1 MEWMWIS
8 IGLVSVLAVLWLIVK
23 YMKQLMHNKLAE
35 QEKALASSIAVLEKE
50 KALAQMQLA
59 DVQNVYQQTL
69 QQLSKETEKYQQLSS
84 QYAVLQT
91 QNTHLSER
99 LDTQKKELTELQQHF
114 TKEFENIANRIL
126 KQNSSDFTDVNV
138 KHLTDIVNPLKDK
151 ISLFEKKVE
160 DAYDKELRDKLS
172 LREEVRKLTEL
183 NTRISEEATNL
194 TKALKGDVKKQGNW
208 GEIVLERVLERSG
221 LRKGIEY
228 TREEQ
233 IEGQVG
239 QAYRPDVIVHLP
251 DNKHIIVDSKVSLL
265 AYENFVNANDDEKDA
280 YLKAHIVSLR
290 NHIKG
295 LGDKCYQNS
304 PTLNSPDFVLMFL
317 PIEGSFSVALQ
328 ADNELYSFAWDRKIV
343 VVSPTTLLATLRTIA
358 SIWKQENQTKNA
370 QEIARLGGALYD
382 KLVGCVEDLNKVKLN
397 IDRASASHN
406 DAMKKL
412 QLGAGNVFV
421 TAEKMKQLGAKTS
434 KQLPEDLQE

>member
-138 KHLTDIVNPLKDK
+138 KHLTDIVNPLKEK

-233 IEGQVG
+233 IEGDVG
-239 QAYRPDVIVHLP
+239 QVYRPDVIVHLP

-295 LGDKCYQNS
+295 LGEKCYQNS

-328 ADNELYSFAWDRKIV
+328 FDNELYSFAWDRKIV

>member
-233 IEGQVG
+233 IEGDVG
-239 QAYRPDVIVHLP
+239 QVYRPDVIVHLP
-251 DNKHIIVDSKVSLL
+251 DNKHIIVDSKVSLV
-265 AYENFVNANDDEKDA
+265 AYENFVNAPDDEKDA

-295 LGDKCYQNS
+295 LGEKCYQNS

-343 VVSPTTLLATLRTIA
+343 VVSPTTLLATVRTIA
-358 SIWKQENQTKNA
+358 SLWKQENQTKNA

>member
-59 DVQNVYQQTL
+59 DVQNVCQQTL

-138 KHLTDIVNPLKDK
+138 KHLTDIVNPLKEK

-233 IEGQVG
+233 IEGDEGQV
-239 QAYRPDVIVHLP
+239 YRPDVIVHLP
-251 DNKHIIVDSKVSLL
+251 DNKHVIVDSKVSLL

-290 NHIKG
+290 SHIKG
-295 LGDKCYQNS
+295 LGEKCYQNS

-328 ADNELYSFAWDRKIV
+328 SDNEIYSFAWDRKIV

>member
-233 IEGQVG
+233 IEGDVG
-239 QAYRPDVIVHLP
+239 QVYRPDVIVHLP
-251 DNKHIIVDSKVSLL
+251 DNKHIIVDSKVSLV

-295 LGDKCYQNS
+295 LGEKCYQNS

-317 PIEGSFSVALQ
+317 PIEGSFSAALQ

>member
-23 YMKQLMHNKLAE
+23 YMKQLMYNKLAE

-233 IEGQVG
+233 IEGDVG
-239 QAYRPDVIVHLP
+239 QVYRPDVIVHLP

-295 LGDKCYQNS
+295 LGEKCYQNS

-317 PIEGSFSVALQ
+317 PIEGSFSAALQ
-328 ADNELYSFAWDRKIV
+328 FDNELYSFAWDRKIV

>member
-138 KHLTDIVNPLKDK
+138 KHLTDIVNPLKEK

-233 IEGQVG
+233 IEGDVG
-239 QAYRPDVIVHLP
+239 QVYRPDVIVHLP
-251 DNKHIIVDSKVSLL
+251 DNKHVIVDSKVSLL

-295 LGDKCYQNS
+295 LGEKCYQNS

-328 ADNELYSFAWDRKIV
+328 SDNELYSFAWDRKIV

>member
-138 KHLTDIVNPLKDK
+138 KHLTDIVNPLKEK

-208 GEIVLERVLERSG
+208 GEIVLERVL
-221 LRKGIEY
+221 
-228 TREEQ
+228 
-233 IEGQVG
+233 
-239 QAYRPDVIVHLP
+239 
-251 DNKHIIVDSKVSLL
+251 
-265 AYENFVNANDDEKDA
+265 
-280 YLKAHIVSLR
+280 
-290 NHIKG
+290 
-295 LGDKCYQNS
+295 
-304 PTLNSPDFVLMFL
+304 
-317 PIEGSFSVALQ
+317 
-328 ADNELYSFAWDRKIV
+328 
-343 VVSPTTLLATLRTIA
+343 
-358 SIWKQENQTKNA
+358 
-370 QEIARLGGALYD
+370 
-382 KLVGCVEDLNKVKLN
+382 
-397 IDRASASHN
+397 
-406 DAMKKL
+406 
-412 QLGAGNVFV
+412 
-421 TAEKMKQLGAKTS
+421 
-434 KQLPEDLQE
+434 

>member
-233 IEGQVG
+233 IEGDVG
-239 QAYRPDVIVHLP
+239 QVYRPDVIVHLP

-295 LGDKCYQNS
+295 LSEKCYQNS

>member
-233 IEGQVG
+233 IEGDVG
-239 QAYRPDVIVHLP
+239 QVYRPDVIVHLP
-251 DNKHIIVDSKVSLL
+251 DNKHIIVDSKVSLV
-265 AYENFVNANDDEKDA
+265 AYENFVNAPDDEKDA

-295 LGDKCYQNS
+295 LGEKCYQNS

-328 ADNELYSFAWDRKIV
+328 FDNELYSFAWDRKIV

>member
-1 MEWMWIS
+1 M
-8 IGLVSVLAVLWLIVK
+8 
-23 YMKQLMHNKLAE
+23 
-35 QEKALASSIAVLEKE
+35 
-50 KALAQMQLA
+50 
-59 DVQNVYQQTL
+59 
-69 QQLSKETEKYQQLSS
+69 
-84 QYAVLQT
+84 
-91 QNTHLSER
+91 
-99 LDTQKKELTELQQHF
+99 
-114 TKEFENIANRIL
+114 
-126 KQNSSDFTDVNV
+126 
-138 KHLTDIVNPLKDK
+138 
-151 ISLFEKKVE
+151 FEKKVE

-233 IEGQVG
+233 IEGDVG
-239 QAYRPDVIVHLP
+239 QVYRPDVIVHLP

-295 LGDKCYQNS
+295 LGEKCYQNS

-328 ADNELYSFAWDRKIV
+328 SDNELYSFAWDRKIV

>member
-1 MEWMWIS
+1 MELMWIS
-8 IGLVSVLAVLWLIVK
+8 IGLVSVLALLWLIVK
-23 YMKQLMHNKLAE
+23 YMQQLMHNRLAE
-35 QEKALASSIAVLEKE
+35 QEKSLASSIAVLEKE

-138 KHLTDIVNPLKDK
+138 KHLTDIVNPLKEK

-233 IEGQVG
+233 IEGDVG
-239 QAYRPDVIVHLP
+239 QVYRPDVIVHLP
-251 DNKHIIVDSKVSLL
+251 DNKHIIVDSKVSLV

-295 LGDKCYQNS
+295 LGEKCYQNS

>member
-233 IEGQVG
+233 IEGDVG
-239 QAYRPDVIVHLP
+239 QVYRPDVIVHLP
-251 DNKHIIVDSKVSLL
+251 DNKHIIVDLKVSLL

-295 LGDKCYQNS
+295 LGEKCYQNS

-328 ADNELYSFAWDRKIV
+328 SDNELYSFAWDRKIV

>member
-233 IEGQVG
+233 IEGDVG
-239 QAYRPDVIVHLP
+239 QVYRPDVIVHLP
-251 DNKHIIVDSKVSLL
+251 DNKHIIVDSKVSLV
-265 AYENFVNANDDEKDA
+265 AYENFVNAPDDEKDA

-295 LGDKCYQNS
+295 LGEKCYQNS

>member
-233 IEGQVG
+233 IEGDVG
-239 QAYRPDVIVHLP
+239 QVYRPDVIVHLP

-295 LGDKCYQNS
+295 LGEKCYQNS

-317 PIEGSFSVALQ
+317 PIEGSFSAALQ

>member
-295 LGDKCYQNS
+295 LGEKCYQNS

>member
-233 IEGQVG
+233 IEGDVG
-239 QAYRPDVIVHLP
+239 QVYRPDVIVHLP
-251 DNKHIIVDSKVSLL
+251 DNKHIIVDSKVSLV
-265 AYENFVNANDDEKDA
+265 AYENFVNAPDDEKDA
-280 YLKAHIVSLR
+280 YLKVHIVSLR

-295 LGDKCYQNS
+295 LGEKCYQNS

-328 ADNELYSFAWDRKIV
+328 FDNELYSFAWDRKIV

>member
-233 IEGQVG
+233 IEGDVG
-239 QAYRPDVIVHLP
+239 QVYRPDVIVHLP
-251 DNKHIIVDSKVSLL
+251 DNKHIIVDSKVSLV

-295 LGDKCYQNS
+295 LGEKCYQNS

>member
-183 NTRISEEATNL
+183 NTRISEEASNL

-233 IEGQVG
+233 IEGDVG
-239 QAYRPDVIVHLP
+239 QVYRPDVIVHLP

-265 AYENFVNANDDEKDA
+265 AYENFVNANDDEKNV

-328 ADNELYSFAWDRKIV
+328 FDNELYSFAWDRKIV

>member
-295 LGDKCYQNS
+295 LGEKCYQNS

-328 ADNELYSFAWDRKIV
+328 FDNELYSFAWDRKIV

>member
-138 KHLTDIVNPLKDK
+138 KHLTDIVNPLKEK

-233 IEGQVG
+233 IEGDVG
-239 QAYRPDVIVHLP
+239 QVYRPDVIVHLP

-295 LGDKCYQNS
+295 LGEKCYQNS

-328 ADNELYSFAWDRKIV
+328 TDNELYSFAWDRKIV

>member
-233 IEGQVG
+233 IEGDVG
-239 QAYRPDVIVHLP
+239 QVYRPDVIVHLP
-251 DNKHIIVDSKVSLL
+251 DNKHVIVDSKVSLL

-295 LGDKCYQNS
+295 LGEKCYQNS

>member
-138 KHLTDIVNPLKDK
+138 KHLTDIVNPLKEK

-233 IEGQVG
+233 IEGDVG
-239 QAYRPDVIVHLP
+239 QVYRPDVIVHLP
-251 DNKHIIVDSKVSLL
+251 DNKHIIVDSKVSLV

-295 LGDKCYQNS
+295 LGEKCYQNS

>member
-138 KHLTDIVNPLKDK
+138 KHLTDIVNPLKEK

-233 IEGQVG
+233 IEGDEGQV
-239 QAYRPDVIVHLP
+239 YRPDVIVHLP

-295 LGDKCYQNS
+295 LGEKCYQNS

>member
-69 QQLSKETEKYQQLSS
+69 QQLSKETENYQQLSS

-233 IEGQVG
+233 IEGDVG
-239 QAYRPDVIVHLP
+239 QVYRPDVIVHLP

-295 LGDKCYQNS
+295 LGEKCYQNS

>member
-23 YMKQLMHNKLAE
+23 YMKQLMYNKLAE

-138 KHLTDIVNPLKDK
+138 KHLTDIVNPLKEK

-233 IEGQVG
+233 IEGDVG
-239 QAYRPDVIVHLP
+239 QVYRPDVIVHLP

-295 LGDKCYQNS
+295 LGEKCYQNS

-328 ADNELYSFAWDRKIV
+328 ADNEIYSFAWDRKIV

>member
-138 KHLTDIVNPLKDK
+138 KHLTDIVNPLKEK

-233 IEGQVG
+233 IEGDVG
-239 QAYRPDVIVHLP
+239 QVYRPDVIVHLP

-295 LGDKCYQNS
+295 LGEKCYQNS

-328 ADNELYSFAWDRKIV
+328 SDNELYSFAWDRKIV

>member
-233 IEGQVG
+233 IEGDVG
-239 QAYRPDVIVHLP
+239 QVYRPDVIVHLP
-251 DNKHIIVDSKVSLL
+251 DNKHVIVDSKVSLL

-290 NHIKG
+290 SHIKG
-295 LGDKCYQNS
+295 LSEKCYQNS
-304 PTLNSPDFVLMFL
+304 PALNSPDFVLMFL

-328 ADNELYSFAWDRKIV
+328 SDNELYSFAWDRKIV

>member
-221 LRKGIEY
+221 LLKGIEY
-228 TREEQ
+228 TREEN

-239 QAYRPDVIVHLP
+239 QAFRPDVIVHLP

-343 VVSPTTLLATLRTIA
+343 VVSPTTLLATLRSIA

>member
-138 KHLTDIVNPLKDK
+138 KHLTDIVNPLKEK

-233 IEGQVG
+233 IEGDEGQV
-239 QAYRPDVIVHLP
+239 YRPDVIVHLP

-295 LGDKCYQNS
+295 LGEKCYQNS

-328 ADNELYSFAWDRKIV
+328 FDNELYSFAWDRKIV

-421 TAEKMKQLGAKTS
+421 TAEKMKQLGA
-434 KQLPEDLQE
+434 

>member
-233 IEGQVG
+233 IEGDVG
-239 QAYRPDVIVHLP
+239 QVYRPDVIVHLP

-295 LGDKCYQNS
+295 LGEKCYQNS

-328 ADNELYSFAWDRKIV
+328 SDNEIYSFAWDRKIV

>member
-233 IEGQVG
+233 IEGDVG
-239 QAYRPDVIVHLP
+239 QVYRPDVIVHLP

-295 LGDKCYQNS
+295 LGEKCYQNS

-317 PIEGSFSVALQ
+317 PIEGSFSAALQ
-328 ADNELYSFAWDRKIV
+328 FDNELYSFAWDRKIV

>member
-233 IEGQVG
+233 IEGDVG
-239 QAYRPDVIVHLP
+239 QVYRPDVIVHLP

-358 SIWKQENQTKNA
+358 SIWKQENQTKND

>member
-138 KHLTDIVNPLKDK
+138 KHLTDIVNPLKEK

-233 IEGQVG
+233 IEGDVG
-239 QAYRPDVIVHLP
+239 QVYRPDVIVHLP
-251 DNKHIIVDSKVSLL
+251 DNKHIIVDSKVSLV

-295 LGDKCYQNS
+295 LGEKCYQNS

-317 PIEGSFSVALQ
+317 PIEGSFSAALQ

>member
-1 MEWMWIS
+1 M
-8 IGLVSVLAVLWLIVK
+8 
-23 YMKQLMHNKLAE
+23 
-35 QEKALASSIAVLEKE
+35 
-50 KALAQMQLA
+50 
-59 DVQNVYQQTL
+59 
-69 QQLSKETEKYQQLSS
+69 
-84 QYAVLQT
+84 
-91 QNTHLSER
+91 
-99 LDTQKKELTELQQHF
+99 QQHF

-138 KHLTDIVNPLKDK
+138 KHLTDIVNPLKEK

-221 LRKGIEY
+221 LRKGFEY

-251 DNKHIIVDSKVSLL
+251 DNKHVIVDSKVSLL

-290 NHIKG
+290 SHIKG
-295 LGDKCYQNS
+295 LGEKCYQNS
-304 PTLNSPDFVLMFL
+304 PALNSPDFVLMFL

-328 ADNELYSFAWDRKIV
+328 FDNELYSFAWDRKIV

>member
-138 KHLTDIVNPLKDK
+138 KHLTDIVNPLKEK

-233 IEGQVG
+233 IEGDVG
-239 QAYRPDVIVHLP
+239 QVYRPDVIVHLP

-295 LGDKCYQNS
+295 LGEKCYQNS